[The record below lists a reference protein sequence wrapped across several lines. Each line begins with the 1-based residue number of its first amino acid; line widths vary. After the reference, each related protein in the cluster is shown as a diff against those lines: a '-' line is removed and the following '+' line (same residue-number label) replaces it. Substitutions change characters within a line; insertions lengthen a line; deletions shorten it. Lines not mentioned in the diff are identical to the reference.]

1 MCQATEC
8 PGTGARLAVVLTL
21 ESRRRLPG
29 VPVRKA
35 RRMPAASGGRGANLR
50 IVSLAY
56 VKPAAVE
63 AARANR
69 RTCENVM

>member
-1 MCQATEC
+1 MCQVTEC
-8 PGTGARLAVVLTL
+8 PGTGARSAVVLTL

-56 VKPAAVE
+56 DEPAAVE
-63 AARANR
+63 AAGANR
-69 RTCENVM
+69 KTCDNVM